1 MSIEAMKRAL
11 QWMETMAHADKIDYS
26 GDHPIA
32 ALRAAIAEAEQ
43 PKCSD
48 HPDAPHGFDRTASH
62 SLGRYVC
69 ECEGWSRKPEAGNC
83 KAEPVL
89 QVWRSTDSC
98 EEFWSWDDCDEYDYA
113 AEENPENK
121 RKLYLHPPR
130 QWIGLTEDEIQSA
143 YAPEVR
149 ALVRSIEAK
158 LREKNT

>member
-1 MSIEAMKRAL
+1 MSIEAMKLAL
-11 QWMETMAHADKIDYS
+11 SELERVKAICLSEVGIGLCNEVVLDKI
-26 GDHPIA
+26 
-32 ALRAAIAEAEQ
+32 RAAIEEAEN
-43 PKCSD
+43 
-48 HPDAPHGFDRTASH
+48 
-62 SLGRYVC
+62 V
-69 ECEGWSRKPEAGNC
+69 KPEAGNC

-130 QWIGLTEDEIQSA
+130 QWIGRTEDEIQSA